1 MKTFVIFLFSVAAL
15 AAQRSDNPIELGK
28 VEWIRDY
35 DQAIAQSKATDKPI
49 FLLFQEV
56 PGCANCTKYG
66 KDILSHPLMVEAIET
81 EFVPLAIFNNKSGKD
96 REVLVQFGEPSWNNP
111 VVRIIDNEGN
121 DLAQRVGNF
130 RSKTKIV
137 NTVIQVLERE
147 NNAVPKYLELL
158 SQEWQGQE
166 ATAEEGFLS
175 MYCFWTGER
184 EIAKIDGVLST
195 EAGFMHGRE
204 VVKVAYDET
213 KTDLAKIG
221 EQASKV
227 SCADAIYT
235 DQVVKTSI
243 PTKKEGSYR
252 KDNQDK
258 YYLRH
263 TDYQYIP
270 LTAIQQTKINSAIGS
285 KQNPSKYLSP
295 RQTEMLASLKSKKSQ
310 LDRDFANAWWAM
322 AM

>member
-1 MKTFVIFLFSVAAL
+1 MKTLIIFLFAVSTL

-35 DQAIAQSKATDKPI
+35 DEAIAQSKATDKPI

-66 KDILSHPLMVEAIET
+66 QDILSHPLMVEAIET

-96 REVLVQFGEPSWNNP
+96 RAVLVQFGEPSWNNP
-111 VVRIIDNEGN
+111 VVRIIDQDGN
-121 DLAQRVGNF
+121 DLAKRVANF
-130 RSKTKIV
+130 RSRTKIV
-137 NTVIQVLERE
+137 NTMMDVLQKE
-147 NNAVPKYLELL
+147 NKTVPNYLQLL
-158 SQEWQGQE
+158 SQEWIGLE
-166 ATAEEGFLS
+166 TTGEEGFLS

-204 VVKVAYDET
+204 VVKVEYDET

-221 EQASKV
+221 NQASKV
-227 SCADAIYT
+227 SCADAIFT
-235 DQVVKTSI
+235 DQVVNTAI
-243 PTKKEGSYR
+243 PTKKEGKYR
-252 KDNQDK
+252 KDSQDK

-270 LTAIQQTKINSAIGS
+270 LTDIQQTKINSAIGS
-285 KQNPSKYLSP
+285 KQNPNQYLSP
-295 RQTEMLASLKSKKSQ
+295 RQSELLASLTSKKTQ
-310 LDRDFANAWWAM
+310 LDKDFAEAWWDLVL
-322 AM
+322 

>member
-1 MKTFVIFLFSVAAL
+1 MKTFMIFLFAATAL
-15 AAQRSDNPIELGK
+15 TAQQADNPIELGK

-111 VVRIIDNEGN
+111 VVRIIDHEGN
-121 DLAQRVGNF
+121 DLAKRVGNF

-137 NTVIQVLERE
+137 NTMMDVLQKK
-147 NNAVPKYLELL
+147 NKTVPKYLQLL
-158 SQEWQGQE
+158 SEEWIGFE
-166 ATAEEGFLS
+166 TTAEEGYLS

-204 VVKVAYDET
+204 VVKVEYDDT

-227 SCADAIYT
+227 RCADAIYT
-235 DQVVKTSI
+235 DQVVNTAI
-243 PTKKEGSYR
+243 PTKKEGKYR
-252 KDNQDK
+252 KDRQDK

-270 LTAIQQTKINSAIGS
+270 LTDIQQTKINSAIGS

-295 RQTEMLASLKSKKSQ
+295 RQTELLTSLKSKQNQ
-310 LDRDFANAWWAM
+310 LDKEFAQAWWDM
-322 AM
+322 VL

>member
-1 MKTFVIFLFSVAAL
+1 MKTLMIFLFAVSTI

-28 VEWIRDY
+28 VEWLRDY
-35 DQAIAQSKATDKPI
+35 DQAIALSKATDKPI

-81 EFVPLAIFNNKSGKD
+81 EFVPLAIFNNKTGKD
-96 REVLVQFGEPSWNNP
+96 REVLVQFGEPTWNNP
-111 VVRIIDNEGN
+111 VVRIVDHEGS
-121 DLAQRVGNF
+121 DLAPRVGNF
-130 RSKTKIV
+130 RSKTKII
-137 NTVIQVLERE
+137 NTVADVLKKEKKS
-147 NNAVPKYLELL
+147 VPQYVELL
-158 SQEWQGQE
+158 SQEWEGE
-166 ATAEEGFLS
+166 ETNAEEGFLS

-227 SCADAIYT
+227 SCADAIYS
-235 DQVVKTSI
+235 DQVVNTSI
-243 PTKKEGSYR
+243 PTKKEGKYR
-252 KDNQDK
+252 KDSQDK

-270 LTAIQQTKINSAIGS
+270 LTDIQQTKINSAIGS

-295 RQTEMLASLKSKKSQ
+295 RQNELLVSLKSKKNQ
-310 LDRDFANAWWAM
+310 LDKDFAQAWWDM
-322 AM
+322 VL